1 MIAMKLF
8 TPAFLIALTF
18 FSSCRQEPKPT
29 LVYPTDSTSQVE
41 EQVLVKDT
49 TLILTGELPIYFD
62 STNHL
67 LFPIGPIKLT
77 QRSSKIYFGSG
88 SSGNSS
94 FSIGYL
100 SGNTFSGDLD
110 NVMIQHLD
118 SSTFR
123 PLFEKEIKIRSF
135 QFLKSIR
142 KLTKQNWIVLSI
154 TDRDTNND
162 GKLDDED
169 IESLYV
175 SDING
180 TNKVKLTPEFH
191 ELLDWQVLDVNKRL
205 YFRTIEDSDR
215 NGKFDKQDIIH
226 HFYLQL
232 DNLNDGVKE
241 YFPLL

>member
-1 MIAMKLF
+1 MNLF
-8 TPAFLIALTF
+8 SPAFLIVLTIF
-18 FSSCRQEPKPT
+18 CSCRQEPKPT
-29 LVYPTDSTSQVE
+29 LVYPADTTSQVQ
-41 EQVLVKDT
+41 EQVLIKDT

-62 STNHL
+62 STEYL
-67 LFPIGPIKLT
+67 LFPIGPIKLS

-110 NVMIQHLD
+110 NVMIQHID

-123 PLFEKEIKIRSF
+123 PLFENEIKIRSL

-142 KLTKQNWIVLSI
+142 KITKENWIVLSI

-169 IESLYV
+169 IESLHA
-175 SDING
+175 SFING
-180 TNKVKLTPEFH
+180 KNMVKLTPEFH
-191 ELLDWQVLDVNKRL
+191 ELLDWKVLEMNKRL

-215 NGKFDKQDIIH
+215 NGNFDKQDIIH
-226 HFYLQL
+226 HFYYQL
-232 DNLNDGVKE
+232 DKLDQEVKE
-241 YFPLL
+241 YFPLQ